1 MTSKQKHN
9 LKHKQNK
16 NMKRQTSKQFAPFGL
31 DHQVIK
37 LIWTLAWPVMLGQ
50 ALHTVLVITDMW
62 FVARL
67 GSTEAAAAGTGTSLL
82 GVIQVLPTLV
92 SAGVVALVARYAGA
106 NDMPMIRK
114 ISSNG
119 LILSLIIGAFVA
131 IGSLSSLDQLL
142 WIFGDA
148 DATVL
153 RMSRAYVAIGL
164 IGIPFFFYNAT
175 SRSIVQATGD
185 TKNPV
190 KIFIVANLVNIVLD
204 YVFINV
210 LHQGIEGAAIATVIS
225 EVVAFALMTGL
236 TYRNIFEGN
245 MKTVHAHLSMRFETA
260 SRILKIGGYAVMQMI
275 TRPFTGLIMYRL
287 VLAQGVAAGA
297 AFGVGGRMFNFVFI
311 FLAGLGTAMSV
322 MVGQSLG
329 RQDIKGAKVLVKQGV
344 ILATVNMIVF
354 AIPFYLFPGDF
365 MRFFVDDPEVVRIG
379 VNYLRITYT
388 GVLFAVFNT
397 VFGAAFS
404 GAGDTFP
411 PMFASLVGNW
421 VIKIPMA
428 YLLTGTFHMDS
439 NGVWL
444 AIGFSVIVEALIVAA
459 WFSLGKWQHKK
470 I

>member
-1 MTSKQKHN
+1 M
-9 LKHKQNK
+9 NK
-16 NMKRQTSKQFAPFGL
+16 SLN
-31 DHQVIK
+31 HQAIRK
-37 LIWTLAWPVMLGQ
+37 IWTLAWPVMVGQ
-50 ALHTVLVITDMW
+50 ALHTVLVLTDMW
-62 FVARL
+62 FIARL

-82 GVIQVLPTLV
+82 GVIQVLPALV
-92 SAGVVALVARYAGA
+92 SAGVVALVARYTGA
-106 NDMPMIRK
+106 NDHQSIRK
-114 ISSNG
+114 ISSCG
-119 LILSLIIGAFVA
+119 LTLSLIIGAVVTL
-131 IGSLSSLDQLL
+131 ISILGLEQLL

-153 RMSRAYVAIGL
+153 RLSKAYVGIGL

-175 SRSIVQATGD
+175 SRAIVQATGD

-190 KIFIVANLVNIVLD
+190 KIFIFANIVNIVLD
-204 YVFINV
+204 YVFIYIF
-210 LHQGIEGAAIATVIS
+210 HWGIEGAAYATVTS
-225 EVVAFALMTGL
+225 EIVAFSLMTGL
-236 TYRNIFEGN
+236 VLRNIYESSFKLAIEN
-245 MKTVHAHLSMRFETA
+245 VTLHLETVK
-260 SRILKIGGYAVMQMI
+260 RILRIGGFAVMQMI

-329 RQDIKGAKVLVKQGV
+329 KSDFEGAKVLVRQGLF
-344 ILATVNMIVF
+344 LAALNMLIF
-354 AIPFYLFPGDF
+354 AIPFYLFPHILIGV
-365 MRFFVDDPEVVRIG
+365 FVQDAEVVSIG

-388 GVLFAVFNT
+388 GVLFAILTT

-411 PMFASLVGNW
+411 PMLASLVGNW
-421 VIKIPMA
+421 VIKIPLA
-428 YLLTGTFHMDS
+428 YFLTTRWDMGP

-444 AIGFSVIVEALIVAA
+444 AICLSVIAEAFVMAV
-459 WFSLGKWQHKK
+459 WFGKGKWQHKK

>member
-1 MTSKQKHN
+1 MTSGQKTPSNHF
-9 LKHKQNK
+9 
-16 NMKRQTSKQFAPFGL
+16 FAF
-31 DHQVIK
+31 DKKVIL

-50 ALHTVLVITDMW
+50 ALHTVLVLTDMW

-106 NDMPMIRK
+106 EDMGMIRK

-119 LILSLIIGAFVA
+119 LILSLIIGAIVTA
-131 IGSLSSLDQLL
+131 ISLASLDQLL

-148 DATVL
+148 DGAVL

-164 IGIPFFFYNAT
+164 MGMPFFFYNAT

-185 TKNPV
+185 TRNPV
-190 KIFIVANLVNIVLD
+190 KIFIIANLVNIVLD
-204 YVFINV
+204 YVFINL
-210 LHQGIEGAAIATVIS
+210 LHKGIEGAAVATVIS

-236 TYRNIFEGN
+236 TFRNIFESSI
-245 MKTVHAHLSMRFETA
+245 KTVTSHMSLNFESA
-260 SRILKIGGYAVMQMI
+260 VRILKIGGYAVMQMI

-322 MVGQSLG
+322 MVGQSIG
-329 RQDIKGAKVLVKQGV
+329 RGDVKGAKILIKQGL
-344 ILATVNMIVF
+344 ILATLNMIVF
-354 AIPFYLFPGDF
+354 AIPFYFFPDSF

-388 GVLFAVFNT
+388 GVLFSIFST
-397 VFGAAFS
+397 VLGAAFS
-404 GAGDTFP
+404 GVGDTFP
-411 PMFASLVGNW
+411 PMLASLLGNW
-421 VIKIPMA
+421 AVKIPLA
-428 YLLTGTFHMDS
+428 YLLTGVFHMDA

-444 AIGFSVIVEALIVAA
+444 AISLSVVVESLIVAA
-459 WFSLGKWQHKK
+459 WFGRGKWQHKK